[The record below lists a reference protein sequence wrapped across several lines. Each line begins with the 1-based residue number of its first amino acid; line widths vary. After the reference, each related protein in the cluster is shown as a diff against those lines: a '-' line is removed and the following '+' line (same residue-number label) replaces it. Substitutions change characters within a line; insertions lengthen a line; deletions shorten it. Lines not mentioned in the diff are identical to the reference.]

1 MPPAASSLG
10 SDFDRF
16 LAASAVSNLGD
27 GIRVGALPLLALSFT
42 SDARLISFVVAAS
55 MLPWLVLGPIGGAL
69 VDRVDRRRLIVVS
82 QLARAAFVGILLI
95 GIATGAANIWCLI
108 VVAFGLGAGEI
119 LVDTSSQAAVPM
131 LVSDD
136 LLDRANARLITAIT
150 LLDGRPSAESN
161 NANSES
167 AK

>member
-1 MPPAASSLG
+1 MVAPSASKDQSEDVTRHSPLSSSGVPPAASSLG

-95 GIATGAANIWCLI
+95 GIATGAANIWWLI

-119 LVDTSSQAAVPM
+119 LVDTSSQASATTCSIEP
-131 LVSDD
+131 
-136 LLDRANARLITAIT
+136 T
-150 LLDGRPSAESN
+150 LG
-161 NANSES
+161 
-167 AK
+167 

>member
-1 MPPAASSLG
+1 
-10 SDFDRF
+10 
-16 LAASAVSNLGD
+16 
-27 GIRVGALPLLALSFT
+27 
-42 SDARLISFVVAAS
+42 

-95 GIATGAANIWCLI
+95 GIATGAANIWWLI